1 MKLPMMFK
9 RDIIPASRS
18 QIPKASVAREW
29 EHLRP
34 NVDDLMPYNL
44 SVEISLLVGNN
55 CPSIVRPRK
64 VLVGGDDDPYG
75 QRSLMGWG
83 IIGKG
88 CKTAGEDNSRVGNP

>member
-1 MKLPMMFK
+1 MMFK

-18 QIPKASVAREW
+18 QIPKAGVARKW

-34 NVDDLMPYNL
+34 VADELMPYNP
-44 SVEISLLVGNN
+44 SVEISLLIGNN

-75 QRSLMGWG
+75 PYGMGHNWQG
-83 IIGKG
+83 VQNRG
-88 CKTAGEDNSRVGNP
+88 